1 MNNDFNKWLRERRAV
16 NPEMALQLSRLF
28 GNTAEFWLDAQRA
41 VDLWEAVRTMR
52 GIIERISPL
61 KAAYSFGLL
70 AGLRAGDVEIRRNDG
85 LAENNQEKSHKD

>member
-1 MNNDFNKWLRERRAV
+1 MGINNDFNKWLRERRAV
-16 NPEMALQLSRLF
+16 NPEMALQLSRLL

-61 KAAYSFGLL
+61 KAA
-70 AGLRAGDVEIRRNDG
+70 
-85 LAENNQEKSHKD
+85 